1 MLGKLIKYEFRATG
15 RVMLPALGV
24 LTVLVLL
31 ANLSVR
37 LLDSRLS
44 SFLTVLLVLVL
55 IATFV
60 AVVAA
65 ELMPIIIMIVRFHK
79 NLLANEGY
87 LMHTLPASVHSLVW
101 AKLIVSLVWLLATN
115 LVIVLLGGLSVMHLA
130 QMNLAQLLAGF
141 PSLEELRRMLA
152 SVGLNMGDF
161 YLVLAELALIIIL
174 SGLVSCLHFYA
185 AMALGHT
192 FTRRKGLMSVLC
204 FVGISFAFSLITNLL
219 GIQEVEYLNTVT
231 VVTVRGGLNVLH
243 GTMGQSLLY
252 LLAQGALL
260 YAATVFGLQK
270 KLNLA

>member
-44 SFLTVLLVLVL
+44 SFLTVLLILVL
-55 IATFV
+55 IATFI

-141 PSLEELRRMLA
+141 PSMEELRRMLA

-185 AMALGHT
+185 AMSLGHT
-192 FTRRKGLMSVLC
+192 FTRQKGLMSVLC

-231 VVTVRGGLNVLH
+231 VVTARGGLNVLH
-243 GTMGQSLLY
+243 GTMGKSLLY

-260 YAATVFGLQK
+260 YGATVFGLQK

>member
-185 AMALGHT
+185 AMSLGHT

-243 GTMGQSLLY
+243 GTMGKSFFY

>member
-15 RVMLPALGV
+15 RSMLPALAV
-24 LTVLVLL
+24 LTVLVVL
-31 ANLSVR
+31 ANISVR
-37 LLDSRLS
+37 LLDSHLS
-44 SFLTVLLVLVL
+44 SFLTILLILVL

-141 PSLEELRRMLA
+141 PSMEELRRMLA

-185 AMALGHT
+185 AMSLGHT

-243 GTMGQSLLY
+243 GTMGKSLLY

-260 YAATVFGLQK
+260 YGATVFGLQK

>member
-185 AMALGHT
+185 AMSLGHT
-192 FTRRKGLMSVLC
+192 FTRQKGLMSVLC

-231 VVTVRGGLNVLH
+231 VVTARGGLNVLH
-243 GTMGQSLLY
+243 GTMGKSLLY

-260 YAATVFGLQK
+260 YGATVFGLQK

>member
-24 LTVLVLL
+24 LAVLVLL

-44 SFLTVLLVLVL
+44 SFLTVLLILVL
-55 IATFV
+55 IATFI

-141 PSLEELRRMLA
+141 PSMEELRRMLA

-185 AMALGHT
+185 AMSLGHT

-243 GTMGQSLLY
+243 GTMGKSLLY

-260 YAATVFGLQK
+260 YGATVFGLQK

>member
-15 RVMLPALGV
+15 RSMLPALAV
-24 LTVLVLL
+24 LTVLVVL
-31 ANLSVR
+31 ANISVR

-130 QMNLAQLLAGF
+130 PMNLAQLLGGF

-185 AMALGHT
+185 AMSLGHT

-243 GTMGQSLLY
+243 GTMGKSFFY

>member
-185 AMALGHT
+185 AMSLGHT

-243 GTMGQSLLY
+243 GTMGKSLLY

>member
-44 SFLTVLLVLVL
+44 SFLTVLLILVL
-55 IATFV
+55 IATFI

-152 SVGLNMGDF
+152 SVGLNMADF

-185 AMALGHT
+185 AMSLGHT

-243 GTMGQSLLY
+243 GTMGKSLLY
-252 LLAQGALL
+252 LLVQGALL
-260 YAATVFGLQK
+260 YGATVFGLQK